1 MDMMDLFKMGASMIQ
16 NNSDDATTGID
27 TDKITSALGSI
38 FGGNSEE
45 GEGGLD
51 LSSIIS
57 NVTNGNLGE
66 TISSWIGNGEN
77 APIDTEQVT
86 ELLGSDKV
94 EAFAQELGVSADSAK
109 QALSDVLPNLVDKAT
124 NEDSNLAGDLLSKV
138 GGLDGIMDMASK
150 FFKS

>member
-1 MDMMDLFKMGASMIQ
+1 MDMMDLLKMGASMIQ
-16 NNSDDATTGID
+16 GNSDDATTGID
-27 TDKITSALGSI
+27 TDKITGALSSI
-38 FGGNSEE
+38 FGGNSED
-45 GEGGLD
+45 GGLD

-66 TISSWIGNGEN
+66 TISSWIGDGEN

-94 EAFAQELGVSADSAK
+94 EEFANELGVNVDSAK
-109 QALSDVLPNLVDKAT
+109 QALSDVLPNLVDKVT
-124 NEDSNLAGDLLSKV
+124 SEDSNIASDLLSKV
-138 GGLDGIMDMASK
+138 GGIDGVMDMASK

>member
-1 MDMMDLFKMGASMIQ
+1 MDMMDLLKMGAGMIQ
-16 NNSDDATTGID
+16 GNSDDSTTGID
-27 TDKITSALGSI
+27 TDKITGA
-38 FGGNSEE
+38 
-45 GEGGLD
+45 

-94 EAFAQELGVSADSAK
+94 EAFAEELGVSVDSAK
-109 QALSDVLPNLVDKAT
+109 QALSDVLPNLVDKVT
-124 NEDSNLAGDLLSKV
+124 SEDSNLAGDLLSKV
-138 GGLDGIMDMASK
+138 GGLDGVMDMASK

>member
-1 MDMMDLFKMGASMIQ
+1 MDMMDLLKMGASMIQ
-16 NNSDDATTGID
+16 GNSDESTTGID
-27 TDKITSALGSI
+27 ADKITGALGSI
-38 FGGNSEE
+38 FGTNSE
-45 GEGGLD
+45 EGGLD

-66 TISSWIGNGEN
+66 TISSWIGDGEN

-94 EAFAQELGVSADSAK
+94 EAFAQELGVSVDSAK
-109 QALSDVLPNLVDKAT
+109 QALSDVLPNLVDKVT
-124 NEDSNLAGDLLSKV
+124 SEDSNIASDLLSKV
-138 GGLDGIMDMASK
+138 GGLDGVMDMASK

>member
-1 MDMMDLFKMGASMIQ
+1 MDMMDLLKMGASMIQ
-16 NNSDDATTGID
+16 GNSDESTTGID
-27 TDKITSALGSI
+27 ADKITGALGSI
-38 FGGNSEE
+38 FAANSE
-45 GEGGLD
+45 EGGLD

-66 TISSWIGNGEN
+66 TISSWIGDGEN

-94 EAFAQELGVSADSAK
+94 EAFAQELGVSVDSAK
-109 QALSDVLPNLVDKAT
+109 QALSDVLPNLVDKVT
-124 NEDSNLAGDLLSKV
+124 SEDSNIASDLLSKV
-138 GGLDGIMDMASK
+138 GGLDGVMDMASK

>member
-16 NNSDDATTGID
+16 GNSDDATTGID
-27 TDKITSALGSI
+27 TDKITGALSSI
-38 FGGNSEE
+38 FGGNSEN

-51 LSSIIS
+51 LSSIVS
-57 NVTNGNLGE
+57 NLTNGNLGE

-77 APIDTEQVT
+77 APIDKEQVT

-94 EAFAQELGVSADSAK
+94 EEFANELGVNVDSAK
-109 QALSDVLPNLVDKAT
+109 QALSDVLPNLVDKVT
-124 NEDSNLAGDLLSKV
+124 SEDSNIASDLLSKV
-138 GGLDGIMDMASK
+138 GGIDGVMDMASK

>member
-1 MDMMDLFKMGASMIQ
+1 MDMMDLLKMGASMIQ
-16 NNSDDATTGID
+16 GNSDDATTGID
-27 TDKITSALGSI
+27 TDKIAGALSSI
-38 FGGNSEE
+38 FGGNSEN

-77 APIDTEQVT
+77 APIDKDQVAD
-86 ELLGSDKV
+86 LVGSDKV
-94 EAFAQELGVSADSAK
+94 EAFANELGVSVDSAK
-109 QALSDVLPNLVDKAT
+109 QALSDTLPNLVDKAT
-124 NEDSNLAGDLLSKV
+124 SEDSNLASDLLSKV
-138 GGLDGIMDMASK
+138 GGIDGVMDMASK